1 MQVFQLRICIIS
13 RLCRQQLL
21 CRDTNSVYR
30 YHNNTFK
37 GLLPVRDYFL
47 AYPLKFKKAESFK
60 HWLEAFNMRLNKEH
74 LVTEGLERIR
84 AKAKVINLK
93 NSLNNKTGS
102 ALLKP

>member
-1 MQVFQLRICIIS
+1 MQVFQLRICISS

-60 HWLEAFNMRLNKEH
+60 HWLEIFTMVLNKEH
-74 LVTEGLERIR
+74 LKKEGLDKIR
-84 AKAKVINLK
+84 AMAKIINLN
-93 NSLNNKTGS
+93 NSLNGKTGS
-102 ALLKP
+102 SATLK